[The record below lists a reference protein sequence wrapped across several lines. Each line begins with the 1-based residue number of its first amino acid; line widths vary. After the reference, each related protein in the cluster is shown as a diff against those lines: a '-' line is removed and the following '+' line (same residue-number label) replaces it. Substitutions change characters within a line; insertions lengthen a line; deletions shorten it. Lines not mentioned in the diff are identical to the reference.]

1 MGLILTRTRTFP
13 LLSRGKSCDTSLDI
27 FFFFW
32 FNFNMFFFFLDFNF
46 NSWDPVVGSVYNL
59 GETVFG

>member
-1 MGLILTRTRTFP
+1 MILPWIFFSFFGLILI
-13 LLSRGKSCDTSLDI
+13 C
-27 FFFFW
+27 
-32 FNFNMFFFFLDFNF
+32 FFFFLDFNF